1 LMGCPS
7 PMTVRALPAGQPSA
21 EWLRCGGGLTA
32 ACEPPVPEQFSER
45 LPEQMMS
52 SRLPELCFEHYP
64 RRAPLHPWLIDLL
77 PE

>member
-1 LMGCPS
+1 
-7 PMTVRALPAGQPSA
+7 
-21 EWLRCGGGLTA
+21 
-32 ACEPPVPEQFSER
+32 
-45 LPEQMMS
+45 MS